1 MTTSTRQHD
10 TADGPRTWVFQ
21 TNLRTAAGRLAR
33 RPVTAPSH
41 QFGLFWRVFAVNGVI
56 LLIAFALLVLTPI
69 TVSSPTTTDQLLV
82 LSAGLAV
89 MLVANAALLRF
100 SLTPLRR
107 LADQMGTVDVLDPG
121 ERLERS
127 GTAEVATVIEAFN
140 TALDRLEAER
150 RSSTRRVLFAQEAE
164 RRRIAQELHDQIGQD
179 LTAVVLELKRVQTR
193 VTPEEAETLADA
205 QELARESLE
214 DLRRISHQL
223 RPVALDDLGLS
234 SAIAALCA
242 DITRRTGFD
251 IEFDGVAGTLPQI
264 DHDTELA
271 IYRIA
276 QESIT
281 NAVRHSGGTR
291 VDVTL
296 TAEPAGLILQVVDD
310 GCGFEA
316 PIGGGG
322 IRGMRERALAIGG
335 RLTVGGGRTAAA
347 PSPSACRRWTEPRV
361 TGNAA
366 SPIRVLL
373 ADDHAVV
380 RRGLRLV
387 LESAPDL
394 VVVAEVGDGVE
405 AVDRAGRGDVD
416 LAILDISM
424 PRMGGLE
431 AARVLREAQPDMKIL
446 MLSMHDNEQYF
457 LEALRLGA
465 GGYVLKSQ
473 ADNDLIRA
481 CRSTMRGESFV
492 YPQTEHLLLSHAV
505 SAEDAADV
513 SRLTR
518 REAQILRADRRGA
531 HRPRDRRAAGDQ
543 PAHRRAAPREPAG
556 QARAAKPRRAHPLRD
571 PRRADRAVGLG
582 HVGQPGDHTRAAA
595 RRAGQL
601 QPSADGVDTVG
612 EAVQAGALAGQ
623 GAAAAVVRHLDQ
635 HDPAVH
641 ACGDRRAARLGVAHD
656 VRQRLRDDVV
666 GGRLDI
672 RRQPLREPQLDLDR
686 QGRPRRQ
693 ALHRRL
699 QPAVGEHRRMDAP
712 RQLPQLL
719 QAHRQLL
726 EGGAQLRPPRRP
738 GHGGAGRASSAAP
751 ATATRSAAAPR
762 RGGSARAAAG
772 PRRRPP

>member
-1 MTTSTRQHD
+1 MTTSTRQHG
-10 TADGPRTWVFQ
+10 TADGPRRWVFQ

-33 RPVTAPSH
+33 RPVTAKSH

-140 TALDRLEAER
+140 AALDRLEAER

-251 IEFDGVAGTLPQI
+251 IEFDGVAGTLPPDRPRHRAGDLPGRPGV
-264 DHDTELA
+264 DHQRRAPL
-271 IYRIA
+271 R
-276 QESIT
+276 
-281 NAVRHSGGTR
+281 RHPRRRHADGRAGGARAAASRT
-291 VDVTL
+291 
-296 TAEPAGLILQVVDD
+296 TAA
-310 GCGFEA
+310 A
-316 PIGGGG
+316 SSRRWRGGG

-335 RLTVGGGRTAAA
+335 RPDGGRRAE
-347 PSPSACRRWTEPRV
+347 RRRRASRSRLPPVTEPPGDGRRR
-361 TGNAA
+361 A
-366 SPIRVLL
+366 PIRVLL

-394 VVVAEVGDGVE
+394 TVVAEVGDGVE
-405 AVDRAGRGDVD
+405 AVDRARRGDVD

-431 AARVLREAQPDMKIL
+431 AAR
-446 MLSMHDNEQYF
+446 
-457 LEALRLGA
+457 
-465 GGYVLKSQ
+465 
-473 ADNDLIRA
+473 
-481 CRSTMRGESFV
+481 
-492 YPQTEHLLLSHAV
+492 
-505 SAEDAADV
+505 
-513 SRLTR
+513 
-518 REAQILRADRRGA
+518 
-531 HRPRDRRAAGDQ
+531 
-543 PAHRRAAPREPAG
+543 AAPR
-556 QARAAKPRRAHPLRD
+556 ARSP
-571 PRRADRAVGLG
+571 
-582 HVGQPGDHTRAAA
+582 T
-595 RRAGQL
+595 
-601 QPSADGVDTVG
+601 
-612 EAVQAGALAGQ
+612 
-623 GAAAAVVRHLDQ
+623 
-635 HDPAVH
+635 
-641 ACGDRRAARLGVAHD
+641 
-656 VRQRLRDDVV
+656 
-666 GGRLDI
+666 
-672 RRQPLREPQLDLDR
+672 
-686 QGRPRRQ
+686 
-693 ALHRRL
+693 
-699 QPAVGEHRRMDAP
+699 
-712 RQLPQLL
+712 
-719 QAHRQLL
+719 
-726 EGGAQLRPPRRP
+726 
-738 GHGGAGRASSAAP
+738 
-751 ATATRSAAAPR
+751 
-762 RGGSARAAAG
+762 
-772 PRRRPP
+772 

>member
-33 RPVTAPSH
+33 RPVTAQSH

-251 IEFDGVAGTLPQI
+251 IEFDGVAGTLPPI
-264 DHDTELA
+264 DRDTELA
-271 IYRIA
+271 IYRVA

-296 TAEPAGLILQVVDD
+296 TAEPAGLVLQ
-310 GCGFEA
+310 
-316 PIGGGG
+316 
-322 IRGMRERALAIGG
+322 
-335 RLTVGGGRTAAA
+335 
-347 PSPSACRRWTEPRV
+347 
-361 TGNAA
+361 
-366 SPIRVLL
+366 
-373 ADDHAVV
+373 
-380 RRGLRLV
+380 RRGRRLWLRG
-387 LESAPDL
+387 A
-394 VVVAEVGDGVE
+394 DGRRRHPRD
-405 AVDRAGRGDVD
+405 ARAG
-416 LAILDISM
+416 A
-424 PRMGGLE
+424 
-431 AARVLREAQPDMKIL
+431 
-446 MLSMHDNEQYF
+446 
-457 LEALRLGA
+457 
-465 GGYVLKSQ
+465 
-473 ADNDLIRA
+473 
-481 CRSTMRGESFV
+481 
-492 YPQTEHLLLSHAV
+492 
-505 SAEDAADV
+505 
-513 SRLTR
+513 
-518 REAQILRADRRGA
+518 
-531 HRPRDRRAAGDQ
+531 
-543 PAHRRAAPREPAG
+543 
-556 QARAAKPRRAHPLRD
+556 
-571 PRRADRAVGLG
+571 
-582 HVGQPGDHTRAAA
+582 
-595 RRAGQL
+595 
-601 QPSADGVDTVG
+601 
-612 EAVQAGALAGQ
+612 
-623 GAAAAVVRHLDQ
+623 
-635 HDPAVH
+635 
-641 ACGDRRAARLGVAHD
+641 GDRRPPD
-656 VRQRLRDDVV
+656 
-666 GGRLDI
+666 GGRRAERRRRRHAPPAAGGRSRAGDGR
-672 RRQPLREPQLDLDR
+672 RRQPDP
-686 QGRPRRQ
+686 
-693 ALHRRL
+693 
-699 QPAVGEHRRMDAP
+699 
-712 RQLPQLL
+712 
-719 QAHRQLL
+719 
-726 EGGAQLRPPRRP
+726 GA
-738 GHGGAGRASSAAP
+738 AGR
-751 ATATRSAAAPR
+751 R
-762 RGGSARAAAG
+762 
-772 PRRRPP
+772 PRRRPPRAAPGARVGDPT